1 MAAFVLFPHP
11 QRAEAHKVSRALAEA
26 AVAAGLT
33 PVVPAEHSAIFQ
45 SLSGIEF
52 RSGHD
57 LGAGCSFTASVGGD
71 GSLLH
76 AFAQVPDLPMVG
88 IHAGELGYLTT
99 VLPDDIDALV
109 AAAVEERLE
118 FVDLSVLDVT
128 YEGETI
134 LALND
139 AVIAKGPDG
148 RAPKL
153 RLRVDGLEVVTMLAD
168 AMVLA
173 TPTGSTGYSFSAR
186 GPVVSREL
194 AAVVV
199 TPVAPH
205 TLWDRS
211 FVLGTGVQIT
221 VELVFGRSGILMVD
235 GSRNAELPSGALV
248 EVAVSDKV
256 ARLLSWGRDTPVSRL
271 RRLTDPAREYDV

>member
-1 MAAFVLFPHP
+1 MHGLRGAAWSRTPSQKRPIPGDGFVLGPNERRTLPISKVRPQGSSLPREMAAFVLFPHP

-153 RLRVDGLEVVTMLAD
+153 RLP
-168 AMVLA
+168 
-173 TPTGSTGYSFSAR
+173 TPWSWPLPRAR
-186 GPVVSREL
+186 PVI
-194 AAVVV
+194 
-199 TPVAPH
+199 
-205 TLWDRS
+205 RS
-211 FVLGTGVQIT
+211 LPG
-221 VELVFGRSGILMVD
+221 GR
-235 GSRNAELPSGALV
+235 
-248 EVAVSDKV
+248 
-256 ARLLSWGRDTPVSRL
+256 W
-271 RRLTDPAREYDV
+271 